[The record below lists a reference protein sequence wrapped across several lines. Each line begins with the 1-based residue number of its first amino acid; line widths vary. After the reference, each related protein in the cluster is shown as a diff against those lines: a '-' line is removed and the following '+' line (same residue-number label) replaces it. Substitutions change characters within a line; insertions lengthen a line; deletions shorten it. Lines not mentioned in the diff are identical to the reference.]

1 MQHSCKKLGIYV
13 HVPFC
18 KGGKCPY
25 CDFYSV
31 IPSDEKQKEYISAV
45 LRDIKKKSFEAK
57 DRTVDTIYFGGGTP
71 SVLGVNLAR
80 LLDGVT
86 ANFNVEENAEI
97 TFEANPRTVCF
108 ETLRALRKAG
118 FNRIS
123 IGMQSA
129 VPAELE
135 MLGRRHSRED
145 VAKVVNEARR
155 AGFTNLSLDLMLCV
169 PGQTEKSLLE
179 SIDYVAALEPEHVSA
194 YLLKVEEGTRFYK
207 IKDTL
212 DLPDEDAEADMYLLA
227 CNALEERGYMQ
238 YEISNFAKPGFES
251 RHNTRYWNCDEYLG
265 FGPSAHSFYEGK
277 RFYYPRVLE
286 DYIKGETELSESDG
300 GSLEEYIMLRL
311 RLKDGLHESELCRR
325 YDTDFSFFNK
335 EKLERFIKAGFIE
348 KSTGKFNL
356 TKKGF
361 LVSNSV
367 IAELIFD

>member
-1 MQHSCKKLGIYV
+1 MKCRKKLGIYI

-25 CDFYSV
+25 CDFYSL
-31 IPSDEKQKEYISAV
+31 IPSDEKKEDFINAV
-45 LRDIKKKSFEAK
+45 LRDLNKKSAMAK

-86 ANFNVEENAEI
+86 SNFNVEENAEI
-97 TFEANPRTVCF
+97 TFEANPRTVSF
-108 ETLRALRKAG
+108 EALRALRNAG

-135 MLGRRHSRED
+135 LLGRRHSRED
-145 VAKVVNEARR
+145 VKEVVEEARR
-155 AGFTNLSLDLMLCV
+155 AGFSNLSLDLMLCV
-169 PGQTEKSLLE
+169 PGQTEKSLIE
-179 SIDYVAALEPEHVSA
+179 SIDYVSALSPEHISA

-212 DLPDEDAEADMYLLA
+212 SLPDEDTQADMYLLA
-227 CNALEERGYMQ
+227 CNALEGRGYMQ

-251 RHNTRYWNCDEYLG
+251 RHNNRYWNCDEYLG
-265 FGPSAHSFYEGK
+265 FGPSAHSFYEGM
-277 RFYYPRVLE
+277 RFYYPCGLD
-286 DYIKGETELSESDG
+286 DYIKGETELAESDG
-300 GSLEEYIMLRL
+300 GSLEEYVMLRL
-311 RLKDGLHESELCRR
+311 RLKEGLIESELRR
-325 YDTDFSFFNK
+325 RFNADFSFFDK
-335 EKLERFIKAGFIE
+335 DKLDRFIKGGLIE
-348 KSTGKFNL
+348 ISDGQINL